1 MTTQEKKNISPTLQ
15 QFLRNPQITIICIKM
30 KKGNLNSFHHILQN
44 LQLKRQKMQFLTMKI
59 KLTNQTKTTT
69 IIKFIN
75 HKNSQILLMTR
86 KNMFL
91 KHLSQQIILII
102 KNKTIT
108 KNLMFH
114 IIIRKINMNK
124 FHPKHLAMKLN
135 KYLK

>member
-1 MTTQEKKNISPTLQ
+1 
-15 QFLRNPQITIICIKM
+15 
-30 KKGNLNSFHHILQN
+30 
-44 LQLKRQKMQFLTMKI
+44 MKI